1 MPTVVT
7 NGGRART
14 IGATFSGVTKR
25 GVFSTKMKPSA
36 SAPASTAVIASSR
49 LVMPQILTRVIDE
62 WGGRDAPPISPPA
75 RAYPLRR
82 GARLA
87 AGRPAHAYPLRRG
100 ARLAARRPAHAYPL
114 RRGARLAARRPA
126 HAYSLRRGAR
136 LAARR
141 PAHAYSLRRDA
152 FAGRPARAY
161 YLRRVHRESTRVS
174 SLIFAGMSAARTRP
188 SPTRIAWAPAT
199 TTRRT
204 SAAVKKPLSLTTIGP
219 SGISGRSSSVVAIR
233 VSNVARSRLLI
244 PMMRLPTASAWS
256 TSVAVWHS
264 TSAARPS
271 PFAAASS
278 SASRAGSRIETIRST
293 ASAPA
298 ARDSQSWYSS
308 IVKSLRKSGT
318 STAARTRRRS
328 SRLPWKYFSSVRT
341 EIAWAP
347 WLAYVVARATGS
359 RPLERT
365 PRDGEAFFTSA
376 IRRTDAGD
384 GRSAP
389 SKSRGAA
396 AASHCRSSAARGTA
410 AFRRA
415 TSARVLATISSRTD
429 IARR

>member
-1 MPTVVT
+1 M
-7 NGGRART
+7 NGGGGTPPPFPPRLAGR
-14 IGATFSGVTKR
+14 
-25 GVFSTKMKPSA
+25 
-36 SAPASTAVIASSR
+36 PAH
-49 LVMPQILTRVIDE
+49 
-62 WGGRDAPPISPPA
+62 
-75 RAYPLRR
+75 AYSLRR

-87 AGRPAHAYPLRRG
+87 AGRPAHAYSW
-100 ARLAARRPAHAYPL
+100 

-136 LAARR
+136 LAAGR
-141 PAHAYSLRRDA
+141 PAHAYSLRRGA
-152 FAGRPARAY
+152 RLAAGRPARAY

-199 TTRRT
+199 TTWRT

-278 SASRAGSRIETIRST
+278 SASRAGSRIEAIRST

>member
-1 MPTVVT
+1 M
-7 NGGRART
+7 NGGGGT
-14 IGATFSGVTKR
+14 PPPF
-25 GVFSTKMKPSA
+25 P
-36 SAPASTAVIASSR
+36 PR
-49 LVMPQILTRVIDE
+49 L
-62 WGGRDAPPISPPA
+62 
-75 RAYPLRR
+75 
-82 GARLA
+82 

-100 ARLAARRPAHAYPL
+100 ARLAARRPAHAYSW

-126 HAYSLRRGAR
+126 HAYPLRRGAR

-188 SPTRIAWAPAT
+188 SPTR

-278 SASRAGSRIETIRST
+278 SASRAGSRIEAIRST